1 MIGVFSP
8 KIQSS
13 KSKNLNNNALF
24 LHHVRWN
31 LTILPLILH
40 YAIKALFKI
49 SVKIT
54 KSFVSQ
60 RILIKIKKKKKKN
73 TLIVYNFQNDMESYK
88 GWNLFKNYLTH
99 NPNKQKKNDFD
110 P

>member
-1 MIGVFSP
+1 MIGVFFP

-13 KSKNLNNNALF
+13 KSKNLNNDALF
-24 LHHVRWN
+24 LHHVQWN

-60 RILIKIKKKKKKN
+60 RILKKIKKEKHPHSIQFSK
-73 TLIVYNFQNDMESYK
+73 
-88 GWNLFKNYLTH
+88 
-99 NPNKQKKNDFD
+99 
-110 P
+110 

>member
-24 LHHVRWN
+24 LHHVQWN

-60 RILIKIKKKKKKN
+60 RILIKIKKKKKN